1 MNRLF
6 GKSNKKE
13 PPPNLSDCIA
23 NVDSR
28 GESIDKKIGRLDV
41 ELGKYKE
48 QMKKMREGPAKN
60 AIKQKALRLL
70 KQRKM
75 YESQRDNLM
84 QQSFNMEQT
93 NFATQ
98 MLKDTK
104 HTVDAM
110 RVGVKEMKKEY
121 KKVNIDQIEDLQ
133 DELEDMLDQAN
144 DVQEALGRSYGCP
157 DVDESELEAELEA
170 LGDDFGA
177 EADSSYLDDALTAPS
192 APTRDPGESVAT
204 TDGQLVDEF
213 GLPKIA
219 AT

>member
-6 GKSNKKE
+6 GKGGKKE
-13 PPPNLSDCIA
+13 PPPNLTDCIA

-28 GESIDKKIGRLDV
+28 GESVDKKILRLDQ

-60 AIKQKALRLL
+60 AIKQKALRVL

-75 YESQRDNLM
+75 YEQQRDNLM
-84 QQSFNMEQT
+84 QQSFNMEQA

-98 MLKDTK
+98 MMKDTK
-104 HTVDAM
+104 TTVDAM
-110 RVGVKEMKKEY
+110 RLGVKEMKREY
-121 KKVNIDQIEDLQ
+121 KKVNIDDIEGLQ

-144 DVQEALGRSYGCP
+144 DVQEVLGRSYGCP
-157 DVDESELEAELEA
+157 DVDEADLEAELEA
-170 LGDDFGA
+170 YGDDL
-177 EADSSYLDDALTAPS
+177 ADADTSYLDDAIAAPS
-192 APTRDPGESVAT
+192 VPSRDPGESVQ
-204 TDGQLVDEF
+204 DGQLVDEF
-213 GLPKIA
+213 GLPKIP